1 MVEQN
6 FYITTAIDYVNGK
19 AHIGHAFEKV
29 ITDVIYRHFKQ
40 RCDKTMFL
48 TGTDEH
54 GIKIQKTAK
63 SLNITPIELC
73 NQNVEAFQNSW
84 KLLDIGYDKFIR
96 TTSTEHKKIVQKIFE
111 KLLKKGDIYKHSYK
125 GLYCNGC
132 ECFLNEKDLTEDGL
146 CPNHLTKPEIVE
158 EENYFFKLT
167 KYKDAIIKHIKSHP
181 DFIIPAFRANEVLNQ
196 LENIEDISVS
206 RSINNVNWGIPVLSD
221 NSQIIYVWI
230 DALSNYITAL
240 GYDPDQEEQNE
251 TFKTFWPA
259 TCQVIGKD
267 ILKFHSIYW
276 TALLMALDLPLPKHI
291 LAHGWITIDETKMS
305 KSLGN
310 VLSPENILKSFEL
323 ETPDAF
329 RYYISSCANCGKDG
343 NYSDLDFKEK
353 VNADLAN
360 NMGNLLNRSLN
371 ILVKYFDGEIKNEF
385 IVEDE
390 IVKTAKETVNKV
402 VENFDKY
409 HVAEAAFEIM
419 TLLNTANKYIN
430 DKAPWSLAKN
440 GDLTQA
446 GIVLYNVFEVM
457 RYVSVLIY
465 PYCPNIASNIAKQLK
480 TDINIK
486 LCELNNNQIKSGKI
500 ISKEEINPVFL
511 RLDSEFAQNKK

>member
-1 MVEQN
+1 MNEN

-19 AHIGHAFEKV
+19 AHIGHAFEKI

-63 SLNITPIELC
+63 SLNISPMELC

-84 KLLDIGYDKFIR
+84 KLLDINYDKFIR
-96 TTSTEHKKIVQKIFE
+96 TTSHEHKEIVQKIFE
-111 KLLKKGDIYKHSYK
+111 KLLKQGDIYKHSYK

-146 CPNHLTKPEIVE
+146 CPNHLTKPEVVE

-167 KYKDAIIKHIKSHP
+167 KYKDAIINHIKSNP
-181 DFIIPAFRANEVLNQ
+181 DFIIPSFRANEVLNQ

-206 RSINNVNWGIPVLSD
+206 RSINNVSWGIPVLSD
-221 NSQIIYVWI
+221 DSQIIYVWI

-240 GYDPDQEEQNE
+240 GYDPDKEEQNE
-251 TFKTFWPA
+251 TFTTFWPA
-259 TCQVIGKD
+259 SCQVIGKD

-276 TALLMALDLPLPKHI
+276 IALLMALDLPLPKHI

-323 ETPDAF
+323 QKPDAF

-343 NYSDLDFKEK
+343 NYSDIDFKEK

-371 ILVKYFDGEIKNEF
+371 ILVKYFDGEIKDEF

-390 IVKTAKETVNKV
+390 IIKTAKKTVNKV
-402 VENFDKY
+402 VENFDKFQ
-409 HVAEAAFEIM
+409 VAEAAFEIM
-419 TLLNTANKYIN
+419 TLLNAANKYIN
-430 DKAPWSLAKN
+430 DKAPWSLSKN

-446 GIVLYNVFEVM
+446 GVVLYNVFEVM

-480 TDINIK
+480 TNINIK
-486 LCELNNNQIKSGKI
+486 LCDLGKNNLKAGKI
-500 ISKEEINPVFL
+500 ITKEEIIPVFL

>member
-1 MVEQN
+1 MNEN

-19 AHIGHAFEKV
+19 AHIGHAFEKI

-63 SLNITPIELC
+63 SLNISPMELC
-73 NQNVEAFQNSW
+73 NESVEAFQNSW
-84 KLLDIGYDKFIR
+84 KLLDRNYDKFIR
-96 TTSTEHKKIVQKIFE
+96 TTSHEHKEIVQKIFE
-111 KLLKKGDIYKHSYK
+111 KLLKQGDIYKHSYK

-146 CPNHLTKPEIVE
+146 CPNHLTKPEVVE

-167 KYKDAIIKHIKSHP
+167 KYKDAIINHIKSNP
-181 DFIIPAFRANEVLNQ
+181 DFIIPSFRANEVLNQ

-206 RSINNVNWGIPVLSD
+206 RSINNVSWGIPVLSD
-221 NSQIIYVWI
+221 DSQIIYVWI

-240 GYDPDQEEQNE
+240 GYDPDKEEQNE
-251 TFKTFWPA
+251 TFTTFWPA
-259 TCQVIGKD
+259 SCQVIGKD

-276 TALLMALDLPLPKHI
+276 IALLMALDLPLPKHI

-323 ETPDAF
+323 QKPDAF

-343 NYSDLDFKEK
+343 NYSDIDFKEK

-371 ILVKYFDGEIKNEF
+371 ILVKYFDGEIKDEF

-390 IVKTAKETVNKV
+390 IIKTAKKTVNKV
-402 VENFDKY
+402 VENFDKFQ
-409 HVAEAAFEIM
+409 VAEAAFEIM
-419 TLLNTANKYIN
+419 TLLNAANKYIN
-430 DKAPWSLAKN
+430 DKAPWSLSKN

-446 GIVLYNVFEVM
+446 GVVLYNVFEVM

-480 TDINIK
+480 TNINIK
-486 LCELNNNQIKSGKI
+486 LYDLDKNNIKAGKI
-500 ISKEEINPVFL
+500 ITKDEITPVFL

>member
-1 MVEQN
+1 MNEN

-19 AHIGHAFEKV
+19 AHIGHAFEKI

-63 SLNITPIELC
+63 SLNISPMELC
-73 NQNVEAFQNSW
+73 NKNVEAFQNSW
-84 KLLDIGYDKFIR
+84 KLLDINYDKFIR
-96 TTSTEHKKIVQKIFE
+96 TTSHEHKEIVQKIFE
-111 KLLKKGDIYKHSYK
+111 KLLKQGDIYKHSYK

-146 CPNHLTKPEIVE
+146 CPNHLTKPEVVE

-167 KYKDAIIKHIKSHP
+167 KYKDAIINHIKSNP
-181 DFIIPAFRANEVLNQ
+181 DFIIPSFRANEVLNQ

-206 RSINNVNWGIPVLSD
+206 RSINNVSWGIPVLSD
-221 NSQIIYVWI
+221 DSQIIYVWI

-240 GYDPDQEEQNE
+240 GYDPDKEEQNE
-251 TFKTFWPA
+251 TFTTFWPA
-259 TCQVIGKD
+259 SCQVIGKD

-276 TALLMALDLPLPKHI
+276 IALLMALDLPLPKHI

-323 ETPDAF
+323 QKPDAF

-343 NYSDLDFKEK
+343 NYSDIDFKEK

-371 ILVKYFDGEIKNEF
+371 ILVKYFDGEIKDEF

-390 IVKTAKETVNKV
+390 IIKTAKKTVNKV
-402 VENFDKY
+402 VENFDKFQ
-409 HVAEAAFEIM
+409 VAEAAFEIM
-419 TLLNTANKYIN
+419 TLLNAANKYIN
-430 DKAPWSLAKN
+430 DKAPWSLSKN

-446 GIVLYNVFEVM
+446 GVVLYNVFEVM

-480 TDINIK
+480 TNINIK
-486 LCELNNNQIKSGKI
+486 LYDLDKNNIKAGKI
-500 ISKEEINPVFL
+500 ITKDEITPVFL